1 MSVSKSLPSFRRW
14 PSEKKQKTKNK
25 TQQTAMKIF
34 KVSLLLMYS
43 HLRETDYLSE
53 MGYPLDDSR
62 QTDNTSSFEKG
73 TVSILDGQSA

>member
-1 MSVSKSLPSFRRW
+1 
-14 PSEKKQKTKNK
+14 
-25 TQQTAMKIF
+25 MKIF
-34 KVSLLLMYS
+34 KVSLLSLYS

-53 MGYPLDDSR
+53 TGYPLDDSR

>member
-1 MSVSKSLPSFRRW
+1 
-14 PSEKKQKTKNK
+14 
-25 TQQTAMKIF
+25 MKIF